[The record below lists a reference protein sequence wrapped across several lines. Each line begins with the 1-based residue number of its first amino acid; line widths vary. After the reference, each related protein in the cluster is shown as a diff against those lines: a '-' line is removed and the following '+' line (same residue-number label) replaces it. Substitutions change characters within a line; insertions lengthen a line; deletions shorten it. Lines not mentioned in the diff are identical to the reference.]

1 MKSSE
6 HCLKDESIDENA
18 CIIEVET
25 RSTPEAAGPTSVF
38 ESLPANNVQ
47 SCPEDFN
54 TNDEDEAQSLIKK
67 VKVDFVIKDK
77 SDILVYERAESF
89 EVFDFNANPSR
100 NSNDDYF
107 EEVIEVDIIDQ
118 NDVEEPVKDL
128 QIMNEEL
135 LTSQYETNYNLI

>member
-47 SCPEDFN
+47 SLPED
-54 TNDEDEAQSLIKK
+54 TNDEHEAQSSIKK

-100 NSNDDYF
+100 NSNDDFF

-118 NDVEEPVKDL
+118 NDVEEPGKDL

-135 LTSQYETNYNLI
+135 QTSRYETNFNLI

>member
-38 ESLPANNVQ
+38 ETLPANNVQ
-47 SCPEDFN
+47 SLPED
-54 TNDEDEAQSLIKK
+54 TNDDHEAQSSIKK

-100 NSNDDYF
+100 NSNDDFF

-118 NDVEEPVKDL
+118 NDVEEPGKDL

-135 LTSQYETNYNLI
+135 QTSRYETNFNLI

>member
-1 MKSSE
+1 M
-6 HCLKDESIDENA
+6 IDENA

-25 RSTPEAAGPTSVF
+25 RRTPGAAGPTSVVQT
-38 ESLPANNVQ
+38 LPEN
-47 SCPEDFN
+47 SSPEDFN
-54 TNDEDEAQSLIKK
+54 TNDQVEAQSSIKK

-100 NSNDDYF
+100 NSNDDFF

-118 NDVEEPVKDL
+118 NDVEEPGKDL

-135 LTSQYETNYNLI
+135 QTSRYETNCNLI

>member
-6 HCLKDESIDENA
+6 HCLKDESIDENT
-18 CIIEVET
+18 CVIEVET
-25 RSTPEAAGPTSVF
+25 KRTPEGAGLNSVF
-38 ESLPANNVQ
+38 ETLPANNVQ
-47 SCPEDFN
+47 SLPED
-54 TNDEDEAQSLIKK
+54 TNDDHEAQSSIKK

-89 EVFDFNANPSR
+89 EVFDFNANPST
-100 NSNDDYF
+100 NSNDDFF

-118 NDVEEPVKDL
+118 NDVEEPGKDL

-135 LTSQYETNYNLI
+135 QTSRYETNCNLI

>member
-25 RSTPEAAGPTSVF
+25 ERTPEGAGLNSVF
-38 ESLPANNVQ
+38 ETLPANNVQ
-47 SCPEDFN
+47 SLPED
-54 TNDEDEAQSLIKK
+54 TNDDHEAQSSIKK

-100 NSNDDYF
+100 NSNDDFF

-118 NDVEEPVKDL
+118 NDVEEPGKDL

-135 LTSQYETNYNLI
+135 QTSRYETNFNLI